1 LWVAGEISNFTR
13 AASGHCY
20 FTLKDERSQVRCVLF
35 RMRAQALEFAP
46 SNGMQVEVRAVP
58 TLYEAR
64 GEFQLTVEFVRRA
77 GLGVLF
83 ERFARLKA
91 KLEQEGLF
99 APQRKRPL
107 PRFARQIGVVTSPAG
122 AALRDVLTTLKR
134 RMPGIPV
141 VVYPTQVQ
149 GEGAAAQIA
158 AALAIAARRNECDVL
173 ILCRGGGSIED
184 LWSFNEEVVA
194 RAIAGSPIPIVCGV
208 GHETDFTIADFV
220 ADLRA
225 PTPTGAAAA
234 VSPDRAEL
242 LAQQHMLRGRLQRS
256 MRRILERRMQGVDL
270 LARRLVHPG
279 ERIAS
284 QLGQLRHLRQRLIS
298 AWGRRVERRQA
309 ALATAAHHLAA
320 ARPDLGGLGRE
331 LERLL
336 DRLRRAARNEQQRRA
351 VAVDRLET
359 HLHHL
364 DPRQVLGRGYAIVT
378 DERGVVVRS
387 SAQLHAGSAIE
398 VALAQGSLGAQ
409 VTKTSP

>member
-1 LWVAGEISNFTR
+1 
-13 AASGHCY
+13 
-20 FTLKDERSQVRCVLF
+20 
-35 RMRAQALEFAP
+35 
-46 SNGMQVEVRAVP
+46 
-58 TLYEAR
+58 
-64 GEFQLTVEFVRRA
+64 VRRA

-99 APQRKRPL
+99 APQRKRAL

-158 AALAIAARRNECDVL
+158 AAIATAARRSECDVL

-194 RAIAGSPIPIVCGV
+194 RAIAASPIPVVCGV

-234 VSPDRAEL
+234 VTPDRAEL
-242 LAQQHMLRGRLQRS
+242 LAQQRMLRGRLQRS

-284 QLGQLRHLRQRLIS
+284 QLGQLRHLRQRLTS
-298 AWGRRVERRQA
+298 AWGRGVDRQQA
-309 ALATAAHHLAA
+309 ALARVGHRLVA
-320 ARPDLGGLGRE
+320 ARPDVGALARE
-331 LERLL
+331 LDHLRS
-336 DRLRRAARNEQQRRA
+336 RLRRAVGNEQQRRA
-351 VAVDRLET
+351 AVLDRLEA
-359 HLHHL
+359 HLRHL
-364 DPRQVLGRGYAIVT
+364 DPRQILARGYAIVT
-378 DERGVVVRS
+378 DEAGVVVRS
-387 SAQLHAGSAIE
+387 SAQVQAGSAIE
-398 VALAQGSLGAQ
+398 VALAQGSLGARVVKASQ
-409 VTKTSP
+409 